1 MKKINSQRKIASI
14 DSVSKINLFLKIKS
28 SIESENFKGYH
39 EIYTLFYPLPQLA
52 DTISIK
58 EGDFRIF
65 CNHPSVPT
73 DESNLVFQAVKIF
86 ERESGVKINLQFTID
101 KKIPVA
107 GGMAGGSSNA
117 GTVIRFLN
125 SHFEKKLKQKFST
138 QLLIKICTE
147 IGADVSFFL
156 NPEITLASGIGN
168 IFEQIPKIHFSLPL
182 LIFTFDFGISAK
194 WAYEKFA
201 EQKKNQKRKQK
212 ENLFSK
218 EEIIN
223 TLKSNKIEKIVT
235 LISNDL
241 SRAIFENYPS
251 LRNLKKIL
259 YNNNALKVEI
269 SGSGPSMFAVFEN
282 FQQRDLAK
290 KKIDKKLYQQIYSL
304 GE

>member
-1 MKKINSQRKIASI
+1 MKETNSQTQIASI
-14 DSVSKINLFLKIKS
+14 DSVSKINLFLKVRS
-28 SIESENFKGYH
+28 SVENKNFKGYH

-65 CNHPSVPT
+65 CNHTSVPT
-73 DESNLVFQAVKIF
+73 DESNLIFQAVKIF
-86 ERESGVKINLQFTID
+86 ERESSVKVNLQFSID

-125 SHFEKKLKQKFST
+125 SHFEKQLKQKFST
-138 QLLIKICTE
+138 QQLIKLCTE

-156 NPEITLASGIGN
+156 NPEMTLASGIGN

-201 EQKKNQKRKQK
+201 EQNKNQKIKQNK
-212 ENLFSK
+212 ELFSK

-223 TLKSNKIEKIVT
+223 ILKSNEIEKIIT
-235 LISNDL
+235 LIDNDL
-241 SRAIFENYPS
+241 SLAIFENYPS
-251 LRNLKKIL
+251 LRVLKEIL
-259 YNNNALKVEI
+259 YENNALKVEI
-269 SGSGPSMFAVFEN
+269 SGSGPSMFAVFKN

-290 KKIDKKLYQQIYSL
+290 KKIDKKLYKEIKAL
-304 GE
+304 